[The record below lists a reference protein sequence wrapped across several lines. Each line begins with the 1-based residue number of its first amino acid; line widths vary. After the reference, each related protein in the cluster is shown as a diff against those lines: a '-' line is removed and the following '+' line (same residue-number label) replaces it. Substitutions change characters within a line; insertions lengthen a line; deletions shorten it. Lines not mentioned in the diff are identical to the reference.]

1 MPPGPA
7 YDNRVMQQT
16 LSRPA
21 ATSWLQTAIARITAS
36 AGRRRPVA
44 AVYGDIKMTD
54 QMEREFADREFRRWR

>member
-1 MPPGPA
+1 
-7 YDNRVMQQT
+7 MQQT

-21 ATSWLQTAIARITAS
+21 TSWLQSAFDLITAS
-36 AGRRRPVA
+36 AKRRAPVA